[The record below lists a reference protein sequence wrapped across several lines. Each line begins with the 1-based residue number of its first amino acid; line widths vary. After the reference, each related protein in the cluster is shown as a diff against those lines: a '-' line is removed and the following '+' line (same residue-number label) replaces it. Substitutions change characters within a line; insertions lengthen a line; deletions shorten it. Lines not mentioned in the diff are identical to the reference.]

1 MGFYSKVIIPFFYD
15 FSMDSEQI
23 NQGRKSILSK
33 ITEEKILE
41 IGFGTG
47 INLKFYPENVKH
59 IIGIDANE
67 GMLKQAEQKISQSK
81 IKIEIIHQSS
91 ESLPFEDES
100 IDAVLSTYTLCSIK
114 NVNSA
119 LKEIYRVIKPGGKYY
134 FLEHGLADKPLT
146 QKLQHLLNP
155 IQNIW
160 ADGCNLNRNI
170 SELISD
176 SGFKIF
182 ELKNYYMKRDPKIV
196 GYMYEGIAVKENQ
209 NAR

>member
-67 GMLKQAEQKISQSK
+67 GMLKQAEQKISRSK

-114 NVNSA
+114 NINSA
-119 LKEIYRVIKPGGKYY
+119 LKEIYRVLKPGGKYY

>member
-67 GMLKQAEQKISQSK
+67 GMLKQAEQKISRSK

-119 LKEIYRVIKPGGKYY
+119 LKEIYRVLKPGGKYY

-170 SELISD
+170 SKLISD

>member
-119 LKEIYRVIKPGGKYY
+119 LKEIYRVLKPGGKYY

>member
-119 LKEIYRVIKPGGKYY
+119 LKEIYRVLKPGGKYY

-170 SELISD
+170 SKLISD